1 MIMKLLT
8 TYFLCFIPIIL
19 CIEYDYRR
27 VVVLSSTYFNDSA
40 LSVTNDTTVSPSASP
55 SGISSISPSAIL
67 VEILVPPPPAPLHA
81 DDWFTRRG
89 LSKETFAMATG
100 LVFLAILGIACFSI
114 FFADL
119 IRIFRGRQQQQYSQ
133 NRPTSMS
140 PLFAISTT
148 PEENKR
154 YSMVGS
160 HYVEKPR
167 GGKFEDEIGQAHHV
181 DNMEEEGGGDNGQ
194 GRLLSVSSSSSP
206 GRATNQSW
214 TAFQ

>member
-1 MIMKLLT
+1 
-8 TYFLCFIPIIL
+8 
-19 CIEYDYRR
+19 
-27 VVVLSSTYFNDSA
+27 
-40 LSVTNDTTVSPSASP
+40 VTNDTISPSAFP

-67 VEILVPPPPAPLHA
+67 VEILVPPVPPAPLHA

-119 IRIFRGRQQQQYSQ
+119 IRIFRDRQQQQYPQ
-133 NRPTSMS
+133 NGPVSMS

-154 YSMVGS
+154 YTMVSS

-167 GGKFEDEIGQAHHV
+167 GGKFEDEIGQAHHHA
-181 DNMEEEGGGDNGQ
+181 DTMEEEGGDSGQ
-194 GRLLSVSSSSSP
+194 GRLLPVSSSSSP
-206 GRATNQSW
+206 GRATSQNW
-214 TAFQ
+214 AAFQ